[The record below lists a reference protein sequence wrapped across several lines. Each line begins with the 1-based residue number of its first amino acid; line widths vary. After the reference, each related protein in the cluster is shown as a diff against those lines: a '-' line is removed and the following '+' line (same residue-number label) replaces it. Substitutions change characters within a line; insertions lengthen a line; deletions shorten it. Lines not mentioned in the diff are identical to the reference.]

1 LPFCSVTGRVELL
14 EATKKRL
21 EEQLEEQSGDADEA
35 ISQWQESYSAL
46 EAQNL
51 ELESQSIERVRE
63 IESTIKSLEGQLE
76 EQSNDFDNAILQW
89 EESYAAL
96 EDLNSKLEK
105 QLETITKNDELAQ
118 GAKAH
123 TEATTEPQEISE
135 VEKSQHV
142 SQIKDLESKLDDTGA
157 ELLLQRQEYDAA
169 VSSWDLLRAEL
180 EAEVLLLEEDVES
193 ETDEKN
199 RLLTKVAA
207 FDAANKEEE
216 VLLASTKADLQLQQ
230 TRVDDLENKL
240 LELENERSQ
249 EREEAMAAISQW
261 ESSCRQLEERI
272 AALERDLASMTE
284 QRENLGS
291 SLEEPLSEL
300 VDQRTSDIEILSK
313 NDVAKAQLGDGSANA
328 AAPQV
333 SVVTATASL
342 KSELD
347 EERGAHSSTQSQLL
361 AIRKELEDFT
371 VESAEIVDL
380 WKGKYSLVS
389 RLL

>member
-1 LPFCSVTGRVELL
+1 LPFCSFTGRVEAL
-14 EATKKRL
+14 EATVNSL
-21 EEQLEEQSGDADEA
+21 EEQLEEQSSDADDA
-35 ISQWQESYSAL
+35 IAQWQESYSAL
-46 EAQNL
+46 EAHNS
-51 ELESQSIERVRE
+51 ELESQSIERVKE
-63 IESTIKSLEGQLE
+63 IESTIKNLEGQLE

-123 TEATTEPQEISE
+123 AEAATEPQEISE
-135 VEKSQHV
+135 VENSKHV
-142 SQIKDLESKLDDTGA
+142 SQIKDLESKLVGTGE

-169 VSSWDLLRAEL
+169 VSSWELLRVEL

-193 ETDEKN
+193 ETAEKN

-207 FDAANKEEE
+207 FHAANKEEE
-216 VLLASTKADLQLQQ
+216 VLLESTKADLKLQQ

-240 LELENERSQ
+240 LELEDERSQ

-261 ESSCRQLEERI
+261 ESSCRQLEDRI
-272 AALERDLASMTE
+272 AALEGDLARMTE

-291 SLEEPLSEL
+291 FMEEPLSEL
-300 VDQRTSDIEILSK
+300 VDQRTSDVEILSK
-313 NDVAKAQLGDGSANA
+313 KVAKAQLGDESANA
-328 AAPQV
+328 AAPQG
-333 SVVTATASL
+333 SVVTAMASL
-342 KSELD
+342 KSQLD
-347 EERGAHSSTQSQLL
+347 EEKEAHTSTQSELL
-361 AIRKELEDFT
+361 AIRRELEFFT
-371 VESAEIVDL
+371 AESEEIVDL
-380 WKGKYSLVS
+380 WKGEYSLGS